1 MMCCASC
8 GIAAVDDIKLKE
20 CDDGCGIVKY
30 CSDDCQVNHRE
41 QHEEECK
48 KRMTELRGKNLFTLP
63 NESHWGECPICCL
76 PLPID
81 PSKSKLM
88 ACCFKRICNGCCYA
102 NAKRE
107 IRAGLQQR
115 CSFCREPLQ
124 KSKQEM
130 DKYCMKRIKKHD
142 PVAMTNMGATSYDE
156 GDYEN
161 ALKYWTRA
169 AELGDA
175 IAHFNLSCMYRD
187 GRERF
192 CVDKDKEKEVYH
204 LEEAAM
210 KGHPAA
216 RHNLGTVEAKNG
228 SLHRARK
235 HWIIGSNLGMH
246 ESLNALRQLYADGLA
261 SKEDFADALRAYQTA
276 VNAAKSED
284 REIAEKAIKN
294 GDMTYPGQS

>member
-1 MMCCASC
+1 
-8 GIAAVDDIKLKE
+8 
-20 CDDGCGIVKY
+20 
-30 CSDDCQVNHRE
+30 
-41 QHEEECK
+41 
-48 KRMTELRGKNLFTLP
+48 MTELRDKKIFTLP
-63 NESHWGECPICCL
+63 NESHLGDCQICFL

-115 CSFCREPLQ
+115 CTFCREPLQ
-124 KSKQEM
+124 KSQQEM
-130 DKYCMKRIKKHD
+130 DKYCMKRIKKND
-142 PVAMTNMGATSYDE
+142 PVAMGYMGATRYDE

-175 IAHFNLSCMYRD
+175 IAHFNLSCIYRD

-192 CVDKDKEKEVYH
+192 CVDKDKEKAVYH

-228 SLHRARK
+228 SFDIAGK
-235 HWIIGSNLGMH
+235 HLIIAANLGFH

-261 SKEDFADALRAYQTA
+261 SKEDYADALRAYQTA

-284 REIAEKAIKN
+284 RETAEKAIES
-294 GDMTYPGQS
+294 GDVRYTNQS